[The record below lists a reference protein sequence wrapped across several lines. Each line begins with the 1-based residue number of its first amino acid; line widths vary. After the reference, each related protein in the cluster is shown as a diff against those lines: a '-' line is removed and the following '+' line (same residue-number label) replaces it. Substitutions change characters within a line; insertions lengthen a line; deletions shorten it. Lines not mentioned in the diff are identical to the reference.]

1 VSLPVS
7 HSTVCGGMSS
17 TPVQSRHLLV
27 RLQHDWDHLK
37 QSRRAIQHARR
48 WCLVSTPIGP
58 DRPLESL
65 DDVLT
70 WAGYGC
76 SAGNG
81 GDDHVL
87 GTLVRLAV
95 SDQLAARVVLQRL
108 LPGISSMA
116 RRRTGRG
123 HPYHLVLDEVVATAW
138 TVIRTYPVDRRHTY
152 VAVGMLREID
162 YQSFRRA
169 RRRLTTFVP
178 RPLHTFDAQPSA
190 VATIS
195 PADELHDLLEAAA
208 AAGLDPA
215 DIELA
220 RRLGRGETTRQIA
233 RSTNVTDRTV
243 RNKRDA
249 VTYRLRAVA
258 LASA

>member
-1 VSLPVS
+1 
-7 HSTVCGGMSS
+7 MSS
-17 TPVQSRHLLV
+17 TPVHSRHLLV
-27 RLQHDWDHLK
+27 RLQHDWDHIK
-37 QSRRAIQHARR
+37 RSRGALRQARR
-48 WCLVSTPIGP
+48 WCLVATPIGP
-58 DRPLESL
+58 HRPLESL
-65 DDVLT
+65 DDVLA

-76 SAGNG
+76 AAGNG

-87 GTLVRLAV
+87 GNLVRLAV
-95 SDQLAARVVLQRL
+95 TDQLAARVVLQRL
-108 LPGISSMA
+108 LPGISTMA

-123 HPYHLVLDEVVATAW
+123 RPYHQVLDEVVATAW
-138 TVIRTYPVDRRHTY
+138 TVIRTYPIDRRHTY

-178 RPLHTFDAQPSA
+178 RPLHTFDVQPA
-190 VATIS
+190 PVGTVG
-195 PADELHDLLEAAA
+195 PADELRDLLEDAAT
-208 AAGLDPA
+208 AGFDPA

-233 RSTNVTDRTV
+233 QETNVTDRTV

-249 VTYRLRAVA
+249 VTYRLRALA

>member
-1 VSLPVS
+1 
-7 HSTVCGGMSS
+7 MSS
-17 TPVQSRHLLV
+17 TPIQPRHLLV
-27 RLQHDWDHLK
+27 RLQHDWEHIK
-37 QSRRAIQHARR
+37 QSRRALHQARQ
-48 WCLVSTPIGP
+48 WCLVSTPLGP

-65 DDVLT
+65 DDVLR

-76 SAGNG
+76 AAGNG

-87 GTLVRLAV
+87 GSLVRLAV
-95 SDQLAARVVLQRL
+95 TDQLAARVVLQRL
-108 LPGISSMA
+108 LPGISTMA

-123 HPYHLVLDEVVATAW
+123 RSYHSVLDEVVATAW

-152 VAVGMLREID
+152 VAVGLLREID

-178 RPLHTFDAQPSA
+178 RPLHTFDAQPA
-190 VATIS
+190 PVGAIG
-195 PADELHDLLEAAA
+195 PAEELRVLLEAAA

-220 RRLGRGETTRQIA
+220 RRLGRGETTQ
-233 RSTNVTDRTV
+233 
-243 RNKRDA
+243 
-249 VTYRLRAVA
+249 
-258 LASA
+258 